1 MKNWESFFAWVA
13 AFSISCLAACG
24 GGGESN
30 NNPGGGVCDSTG
42 FSEVT
47 SSNITLKW
55 KVEGANLKVRVSAPT
70 SGWVAFGVIA
80 DPQNFM
86 QGSNLII
93 GYYSGG
99 AVSLRDDYADTQ
111 ISHQPDTALGGTDN
125 TSEACGSE
133 TASATEIG
141 FTIPLDSG
149 DAYDLALTPGATYN
163 VGLAYAADGAD
174 TFIPKHAVRVL
185 IQQAF

>member
-1 MKNWESFFAWVA
+1 MKNWKSFLTWVS
-13 AFSISCLAACG
+13 AFSITALAACG
-24 GGGESN
+24 GGGGPSN
-30 NNPGGGVCDSTG
+30 NSGGGGCDITG
-42 FSEVT
+42 FSEVA

-55 KVEGANLKVRVSAPT
+55 KVEGADLKVRVSAPT
-70 SGWVAFGVIA
+70 TGWVAFGVIA
-80 DPQNFM
+80 DPQNLM

-99 AVSLRDDYADTQ
+99 AVSIRDDFADTQ
-111 ISHQPDTALGGTDN
+111 ISHQADTALGGTDN
-125 TSEACGSE
+125 ISETCGSE
-133 TASATEIG
+133 SGGVTEIG

-149 DAYDLALTPGATYN
+149 DQYDLPVIPGTIYN
-163 VGLAYAADGAD
+163 VGLAYATDGSD